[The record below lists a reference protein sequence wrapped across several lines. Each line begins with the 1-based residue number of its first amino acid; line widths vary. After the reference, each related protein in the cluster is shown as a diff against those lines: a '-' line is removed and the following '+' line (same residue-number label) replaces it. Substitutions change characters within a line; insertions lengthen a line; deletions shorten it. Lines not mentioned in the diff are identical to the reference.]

1 MTVLVLIALASWILI
16 PRNVSAQ
23 STASVQVTNVT
34 APPSVAPEQSL
45 TVSITVSYDFGRDG
59 DLLEIEVARL
69 TEMGLRPVPNTV
81 SMSSNCGYP
90 SDNTADCWLM
100 STRTNAFPS
109 SGVATASFTL
119 NAPTHSGVWH
129 IVAVA
134 YVESFLFMGGG
145 YEDWLEANNT
155 VPISINVATPV
166 PETLSPSLLMFVT
179 LIATVYLIR
188 RRVKPTQN
196 YFSA

>member
-1 MTVLVLIALASWILI
+1 
-16 PRNVSAQ
+16 
-23 STASVQVTNVT
+23 
-34 APPSVAPEQSL
+34 
-45 TVSITVSYDFGRDG
+45 
-59 DLLEIEVARL
+59 
-69 TEMGLRPVPNTV
+69 
-81 SMSSNCGYP
+81 
-90 SDNTADCWLM
+90 
-100 STRTNAFPS
+100 
-109 SGVATASFTL
+109 
-119 NAPTHSGVWH
+119 
-129 IVAVA
+129 
-134 YVESFLFMGGG
+134 MGGG